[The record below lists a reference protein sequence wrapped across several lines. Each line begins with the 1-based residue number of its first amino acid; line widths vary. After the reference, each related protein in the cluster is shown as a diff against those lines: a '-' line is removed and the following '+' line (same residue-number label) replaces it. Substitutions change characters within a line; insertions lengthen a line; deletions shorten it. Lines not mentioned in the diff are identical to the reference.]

1 MKRSRTTFERRRSTT
16 SSRKPKLS
24 TNKPNEWFGDCTYV
38 CRIRG
43 NTHTS
48 FFVGRRR
55 RLICWHVGFFFI
67 LPPTFYYHKS
77 VDVLFGVNMTW
88 SDSPI
93 KHWASRRWPKLWM
106 TDTCTVCLINNPKF
120 RFYFHDRLVCDES
133 LGPWWM
139 RWSSSVG
146 KSKKNKRKM
155 PLLAYGSWRAI
166 HLSLFFPNENIHYA
180 ITSSLLLGRHIWEEK
195 KKKKQKK
202 ESFFLLFGC
211 LISSIHHWRLRESE
225 WSACWLLPQ
234 LQREWWTPVSG
245 APLLPAPFIC
255 RWAVVCSRPSAISR
269 VRISRNKK
277 VLLIVP

>member
-1 MKRSRTTFERRRSTT
+1 MIWR
-16 SSRKPKLS
+16 L
-24 TNKPNEWFGDCTYV
+24 YV
-38 CRIRG
+38 CVSDQGKYPHIFLRWSPSSSSSSHLL
-43 NTHTS
+43 T
-48 FFVGRRR
+48 
-55 RLICWHVGFFFI
+55 CGFFFI

-195 KKKKQKK
+195 KKKKQKRNLFF
-202 ESFFLLFGC
+202 FFL
-211 LISSIHHWRLRESE
+211 
-225 WSACWLLPQ
+225 
-234 LQREWWTPVSG
+234 
-245 APLLPAPFIC
+245 
-255 RWAVVCSRPSAISR
+255 AV
-269 VRISRNKK
+269 
-277 VLLIVP
+277 